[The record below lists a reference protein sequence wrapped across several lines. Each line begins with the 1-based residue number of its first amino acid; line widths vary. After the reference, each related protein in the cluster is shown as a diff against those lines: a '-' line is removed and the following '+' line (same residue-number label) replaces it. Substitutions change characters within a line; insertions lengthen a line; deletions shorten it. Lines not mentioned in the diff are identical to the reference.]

1 LASVRAWFLEARKL
15 NKNAMPFLIGTKF
28 DSFEK
33 MQLSHQQSMTKQAR
47 KFARA
52 MKASLIFCSAK
63 KGINVAKIFKAIL
76 TTTFRIKA
84 EIHEV
89 TQVGQPIFEGYKP
102 RRSSVPTSTITLM
115 EQSPGSEGKG
125 KAKS

>member
-1 LASVRAWFLEARKL
+1 MSPAVKFNLFCFVGLRADEQFNE
-15 NKNAMPFLIGTKF
+15 
-28 DSFEK
+28 
-33 MQLSHQQSMTKQAR
+33 SHSQAR

-84 EIHEV
+84 EIHE
-89 TQVGQPIFEGYKP
+89 
-102 RRSSVPTSTITLM
+102 
-115 EQSPGSEGKG
+115 
-125 KAKS
+125 